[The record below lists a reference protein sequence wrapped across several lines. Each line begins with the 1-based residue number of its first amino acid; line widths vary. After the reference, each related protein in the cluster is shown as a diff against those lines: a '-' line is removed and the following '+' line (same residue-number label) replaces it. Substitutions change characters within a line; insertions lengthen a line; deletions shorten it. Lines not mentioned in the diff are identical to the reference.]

1 MMPEVIA
8 GGFIEAQICIG
19 TCSLVRLAWS
29 SDRGGRRP
37 RRRRNIEVGFANQKR
52 PEFGLAESAEE
63 LREPAL
69 RHIEF
74 ERFLVLPMHLH
85 PDILLGIL
93 GHRGVHGS
101 PSAARAAVDAFR
113 REPPEADRSR
123 RSGAAPPLL
132 IVSSG
137 ALPGA
142 LPFTRP
148 GGPLGVES

>member
-8 GGFIEAQICIG
+8 GGLIEAQICIG

-69 RHIEF
+69 RQIEF

-85 PDILLGIL
+85 RDILLGIL

-101 PSAARAAVDAFR
+101 PSAARAAVDAFANGGEQQLRPVAQRLLDAFARFR
-113 REPPEADRSR
+113 REN
-123 RSGAAPPLL
+123 SGP
-132 IVSSG
+132 VKS
-137 ALPGA
+137 LP
-142 LPFTRP
+142 
-148 GGPLGVES
+148 S

>member
-74 ERFLVLPMHLH
+74 ARFLVLPMHLH
-85 PDILLGIL
+85 SDILLGIL

-101 PSAARAAVDAFR
+101 PSAARAAVDAFANR
-113 REPPEADRSR
+113 GEQQLRPVAQRLLDRASAAVFPISI
-123 RSGAAPPLL
+123 RSARSTGTSTWA
-132 IVSSG
+132 
-137 ALPGA
+137 
-142 LPFTRP
+142 
-148 GGPLGVES
+148 